1 MWARASFE
9 QGCLAILPSM
19 EGCSKVVTLP
29 GDQLFQAAHLPNP
42 LQDTRAPILHAYGPN
57 KETAPTTLALLAQEG
72 WETLLPTLYGAPNKT
87 APWHNGTWT
96 HEEAPLYHSRPFN
109 THAID
114 LEKALLAIPVREHPR
129 FVTIAIPLCQ
139 TYNHPILERL
149 LLAQTFP
156 KVVIQRPI
164 TPDAEDILSLPP
176 RLRKLIIL
184 KILHRFATVGAKDTL
199 HIDCPGLG
207 SDSLDLAPSPDITVY
222 CLAVGNTQVYGP
234 TLTPVDMPTHNGHV
248 VAYGDTS
255 GIHEMTVA
263 LLGIENN
270 AFRWEK
276 LGLGAAHDI
285 LHRAL
290 LILQQ
295 AQRLPAH
302 RRPPHAFVISA
313 CSLKLSM
320 LHPQSQKHWLHVL
333 HDAYINSLEDNRPV
347 QLRGFSAGSYTAAV
361 IALILVMRKS
371 RYPPNTHLY
380 SALGSGSALSLGSVG
395 HLLLSVTT
403 TLHGKLHYR
412 PTKMDACSV
421 PQLRTPTKCTIAS
434 RGAWCP
440 PARPER
446 CRSHPL

>member
-1 MWARASFE
+1 MVETF
-9 QGCLAILPSM
+9 
-19 EGCSKVVTLP
+19 
-29 GDQLFQAAHLPNP
+29 D
-42 LQDTRAPILHAYGPN
+42 GP
-57 KETAPTTLALLAQEG
+57 
-72 WETLLPTLYGAPNKT
+72 LLPHQK
-87 APWHNGTWT
+87 
-96 HEEAPLYHSRPFN
+96 APLYHSRPSN

-114 LEKALLAIPVREHPR
+114 LEKALLAIPVREHSR
-129 FVTIAIPLCQ
+129 FVTTAIPLCQ

-149 LLAQTFP
+149 LAAQTFP

-164 TPDAEDILSLPP
+164 TPDAEAILSLPP

-207 SDSLDLAPSPDITVY
+207 SDSLDLAPSPDMTVC

-285 LHRAL
+285 LHRTL

-302 RRPPHAFVISA
+302 RRSPHAFVISA

-333 HDAYINSLEDNRPV
+333 HDAYINSLEDSRPV

-361 IALILVMRKS
+361 IALILA
-371 RYPPNTHLY
+371 N
-380 SALGSGSALSLGSVG
+380 
-395 HLLLSVTT
+395 
-403 TLHGKLHYR
+403 
-412 PTKMDACSV
+412 
-421 PQLRTPTKCTIAS
+421 QLTQWQIR
-434 RGAWCP
+434 
-440 PARPER
+440 
-446 CRSHPL
+446 